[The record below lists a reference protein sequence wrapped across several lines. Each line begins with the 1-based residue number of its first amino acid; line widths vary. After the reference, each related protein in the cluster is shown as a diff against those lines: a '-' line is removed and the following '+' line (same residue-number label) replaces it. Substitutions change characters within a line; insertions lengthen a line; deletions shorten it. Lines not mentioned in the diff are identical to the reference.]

1 MIAPGGKK
9 ASPDGM
15 RRDVIVSIVQGVHR
29 ILKSSH
35 QAARL
40 KLGRTTVA
48 GSELW
53 ALVTL
58 SESDCMTIGDLAARM
73 YVHISTLSLL
83 IDRLARAGLVKRDR
97 CRSDRRV
104 VYVCITP
111 QGRKLLRAAPVPPR
125 ARLPKGLERLRTP
138 ELVHL
143 RAAVSRLTEIM
154 HLGQGTG

>member
-1 MIAPGGKK
+1 MIAPGRNK
-9 ASPDGM
+9 ASPGGM
-15 RRDVIVSIVQGVHR
+15 RRAVIAGIVQGVHQ

-35 QAARL
+35 QFSRL
-40 KLGRTTVA
+40 KHGRTTVA

-58 SESDCMTIGDLAARM
+58 SEADCMTIGDLASRM

-111 QGRKLLRAAPVPPR
+111 QGQKLLRTAPVPPR
-125 ARLPKGLERLRTP
+125 ARLPQGLERLRMP
-138 ELVHL
+138 ELVRL

-154 HLGQGTG
+154 HLGLGTD